1 MSPDSGESD
10 RDEAPVVVSWAVPTT
25 SMEGHLSLE
34 SPGSS
39 STSPT
44 DSKDLTADVDSAST
58 LEAISA
64 TTESAKTVSQSSTY
78 NMQLVH
84 VPRALATLHQKKKRL
99 LSQRTSSST
108 LTFNIPIYPGPGP
121 DSLTQYGFPS
131 PSGVV
136 FLDGNWV
143 ELSPSVCSMPLQ
155 PPPGAWYFGTPPN
168 PPYTQYVQPQQQ
180 YAPPLQQFGPPP
192 VQYNPPPGSIQPT
205 RGMPPPPFWG
215 FGNPTSRIPPGRMP
229 PGPPPQITVHAG
241 PDSDS
246 ESDSKEPR
254 QYNPFDSSK
263 SNDGASG
270 SDSSEASA
278 STDSTT
284 STKLDSMPHRP
295 DIHLLPNGVDDTPD
309 GSEGASPAVTEWE
322 RQKREFG
329 DKNTVLDQ
337 VMSMVGIEEVKA
349 EFLKVKATIEAARA
363 RKGRLRRQGLN
374 MALMGNP
381 GTGKRTI
388 AALYRDFLSECG
400 VWPDVANGNVHYE
413 LRSGSTL
420 EPEDLHRELGRLLN
434 GVFLFIDAI
443 ESLEK
448 KHKRHLLNVLDWHAD
463 KLVVVLAGSPEGL
476 MELLGSRPHGRWEFW
491 RKLILPD
498 YSDEQLRLILL
509 RLIHHNSFELA
520 DGVDSRSLMIV
531 AKRVGQGRG
540 SEGFGNV
547 YDLVVAFE
555 KMLDRHSIRMDK
567 LRKAKLK
574 KKENSKKEPVG
585 ESQDEDGESNV
596 EESEGDKKP
605 EASDTVLPQ
614 DKKDTENEEHNKEDL
629 PNGNGHAKTPGSA
642 LLTMEEPQEA
652 KAGDAQDD
660 VQTRTSDPSPS
671 IVEESQKINDEEPE
685 SDDSQVTTEKTPLLL
700 IEEGKEANKEAG
712 EDNNIQKQTKEPS
725 FVIEQVPE
733 PKTEEEA
740 GDNNQYKSPVS
751 PLLTKE
757 GHSEQT
763 KDDVQDD
770 GNQNTQPS
778 GVQPAPEEDI
788 KASAEAGQ
796 DLEEDKEAKE
806 KKAED
811 ESNPKN
817 TREPS
822 ILTMEDILG
831 PEPID
836 VRLYS
841 AAWKELNSMAGLEDV
856 KKAIGDLMDR
866 AKVNHRRELAG
877 KGLLQASLN
886 RVFLGPP
893 GTGKSTV
900 ARLYGQ
906 ILADIGLVAINNVV
920 VTTPG
925 DFIGEYTGES
935 EVKTVAILNSTIG
948 QVLIIDDA
956 HTFYQATDRKSSH
969 DTDDYRLG
977 CLDMIVSQIHNKPG
991 ENRCVIL
998 VGYADLMEEMFRH
1011 VNPGLRRRFP
1021 LENAFRFK
1029 DYDDTE
1035 LNYILRQ
1042 RMAEED
1048 ITAEQPAMDVAAEV
1062 LRRMRDRPNFGNGG
1076 DVQNLLDLAKMRF
1089 MKRTEENRMGS
1100 TRPDNENTNNA
1111 DDEELSGVV
1120 VLEQQD
1126 FDPEWNRGAN
1136 ASTRCSSLFEGLIGF
1151 EAIIDELQDYQRIA
1165 ANMRLHGKDPRRRI
1179 PFTFVFRGPPG
1190 TGKTHTARIIGQI
1203 FYDMGF
1209 LSTNEVIEC
1218 SASQLI
1224 AEWMG
1229 QTAPMVLN
1237 LLDRSLG
1244 KVLFIDEAY
1253 RLGTK
1258 GVRSSGGR
1266 SYEDEAVGELVDCL
1280 TKPRYFNKLIIVLA
1294 GYDQGMDSLMRSN
1307 PGLRG
1312 RFPTD
1317 IMFRPMTPR
1326 QCKEHLI
1333 NLIHEDGIFIRDG
1346 PDANEEDNKEVLL
1359 LFHKLALTPDWANA
1373 RDVKTLAG
1381 IVVAEVYR
1389 RDPEDLKVEEDAPT
1403 DVDFD
1408 ARFSITTRDLVECL
1422 NSLLRT
1428 RIRRT
1433 SIK

>member
-1 MSPDSGESD
+1 MSPDAGESD
-10 RDEAPVVVSWAVPTT
+10 RDDAPVASWAEPTT
-25 SMEGHLSLE
+25 SLEGHLGLE
-34 SPGSS
+34 SPANS

-44 DSKDLTADVDSAST
+44 DSKDLSADVDPAST
-58 LEAISA
+58 LEAVSA
-64 TTESAKTVSQSSTY
+64 TTESAKTVSQSSMY

-84 VPRALATLHQKKKRL
+84 VPRALATLHQKKRV
-99 LSQRTSSST
+99 LSQRPSSST
-108 LTFNIPIYPGPGP
+108 LPSNIPIYPGPGP
-121 DSLTQYGFPS
+121 DSLTQYGLPS

-143 ELSPSVCSMPLQ
+143 ELSPSVRSMPPQ
-155 PPPGAWYFGTPPN
+155 PAPGAWYFGTTAN
-168 PPYTQYVQPQQQ
+168 PPYMQYVQPQQQ
-180 YAPPLQQFGPPP
+180 YPPLPQYGPPP
-192 VQYNPPPGSIQPT
+192 MQYNPPPGPVQAT
-205 RGMPPPPFWG
+205 RGMAPPPSWG
-215 FGNPTSRIPPGRMP
+215 FGNPTSRMPPGRMPP
-229 PGPPPQITVHAG
+229 PGPPPQIIVHVS

-246 ESDSKEPR
+246 ESDSKEPPPH
-254 QYNPFDSSK
+254 NPFDDSK
-263 SNDGASG
+263 SDDGASDSG
-270 SDSSEASA
+270 SSDTSS
-278 STDSTT
+278 STGSTT

-309 GSEGASPAVTEWE
+309 GSEDASPAAAEWE
-322 RQKREFG
+322 RQKRELG
-329 DKNTVLDQ
+329 DKNTALDQ

-381 GTGKRTI
+381 GTGKRTL
-388 AALYRDFLSECG
+388 AALYRDFLSESG

-413 LRSGSTL
+413 MRTGSTL
-420 EPEDLHRELGRLLN
+420 EPEDLHRELGRLVN
-434 GVFLFIDAI
+434 GAFLFIDAI

-476 MELLGSRPHGRWEFW
+476 TELLGSRPHGRWEFW

-509 RLIHHNSFELA
+509 RLIHHNSFQVA
-520 DGVDSRSLMIV
+520 DGVDNRSLLIV

-567 LRKAKLK
+567 VRKTKPK
-574 KKENSKKEPVG
+574 KKENKKKAPAE
-585 ESQDEDGESNV
+585 ESQDEEGESNA
-596 EESEGDKKP
+596 EEAEEDKKP
-605 EASDTVLPQ
+605 EASDSVQPQ
-614 DKKDTENEEHNKEDL
+614 DKKDADDEEQKKEDS
-629 PNGNGHAKTPGSA
+629 PSGNGHVKTPGSP

-652 KAGDAQDD
+652 KVGDLQDGF
-660 VQTRTSDPSPS
+660 QTGTSDPSLS
-671 IVEESQKINDEEPE
+671 TVEESQKSNDEKPE
-685 SDDSQVTTEKTPLLL
+685 NDDSQVTTEETPLLPR
-700 IEEGKEANKEAG
+700 EEAKEVGEEAG
-712 EDNNIQKQTKEPS
+712 GDNDIQRQTKESSPVTEKVPAS
-725 FVIEQVPE
+725 KAEEQTDE
-733 PKTEEEA
+733 
-740 GDNNQYKSPVS
+740 NNQDGSPDS
-751 PLLTKE
+751 PLLAKE
-757 GHSEQT
+757 SGSEFK
-763 KDDVQDD
+763 KDGVQDYD
-770 GNQNTQPS
+770 NQNTQSS
-778 GVQPAPEEDI
+778 GIQPVPEEDI
-788 KASAEAGQ
+788 KASVEAGQ
-796 DLEEDKEAKE
+796 DLEEDQKAKE
-806 KKAED
+806 EEAED
-811 ESNPKN
+811 GSNQEK
-817 TREPS
+817 TQEPS
-822 ILTMEDILG
+822 VLTMEDILG
-831 PEPID
+831 PEPVD
-836 VRLYS
+836 VRLHS
-841 AAWKELNSMAGLEDV
+841 AAWKELDSMAGLEGV

-866 AKVNHRRELAG
+866 AKVNYRRELAG
-877 KGLLQASLN
+877 KELLHTSLN

-906 ILADIGLVAINNVV
+906 ILADIGLVSINNVV

-956 HTFYQATDRKSSH
+956 HTFYQGTDRKSSH

-998 VGYADLMEEMFRH
+998 VGYADIMEEMFRH

-1029 DYDDTE
+1029 DYDDIE
-1035 LNYILRQ
+1035 LSHILRQ

-1076 DVQNLLDLAKMRF
+1076 DVQNLLDLAKMRY
-1089 MKRTEENRMGS
+1089 MKRTEEERMGS
-1100 TRPDNENTNNA
+1100 TRPDNENTDNV
-1111 DDEELSGVV
+1111 DEDELSGAV

-1126 FDPEWNRGAN
+1126 FDPEWNRGTN

-1209 LSTNEVIEC
+1209 LSTNEVVEC

-1224 AEWMG
+1224 AQWMG

-1346 PDANEEDNKEVLL
+1346 PDTNEEDNKEVLL

-1403 DVDFD
+1403 NVDFD